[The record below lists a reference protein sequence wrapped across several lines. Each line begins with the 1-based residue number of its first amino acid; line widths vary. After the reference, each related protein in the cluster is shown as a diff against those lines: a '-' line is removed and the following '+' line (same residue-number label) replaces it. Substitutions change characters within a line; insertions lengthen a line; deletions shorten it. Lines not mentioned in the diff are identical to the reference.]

1 MRSRSNNNIKL
12 LPRKGSQTTKAKAR
26 PLLSP
31 PEPTATNVIDT
42 QPRLHVN
49 LSASGYG
56 VAIATKGGPTGEKAY
71 MRPAEQTISD
81 PNEVKLLRML
91 KCYGMVRLRDPHTW
105 GCNQAQ
111 QIKWTTKRGEVR
123 KCNKHVSN
131 KNAK

>member
-1 MRSRSNNNIKL
+1 MPKSNIKKIV
-12 LPRKGSQTTKAKAR
+12 PRKVSKTTKAKPR

-31 PEPTATNVIDT
+31 PEPSATNVIDT

-49 LSASGYG
+49 HSACGYG

-71 MRPAEQTISD
+71 MRPAEQKISD

-123 KCNKHVSN
+123 TCDKQVSN